1 MDNRL
6 EKKGQS
12 TEVDW
17 VERRLTF
24 VQNGSRKGAEIQGT
38 WTTCLV
44 QRYIGWVCRRIS
56 QFPGKRPTNP
66 QLEKTSAK
74 LLLSILSRWCL
85 ECLLKYLLGI
95 FLIGVIGFNCKR
107 MSLRSVSILCVKN
120 INFSKINFMR
130 LIHPVFTDS
139 HKGKSVYKVKC
150 PYHSIVKKS
159 SLAHSF
165 CLHSTKSNILTNFI
179 S

>member
-1 MDNRL
+1 MDQVPCTEIYRVGVQKDILVSWKETNKSLAGKNKCKIAPFYSFKMMFGVFTQVPTWDLSNR
-6 EKKGQS
+6 S
-12 TEVDW
+12 D
-17 VERRLTF
+17 
-24 VQNGSRKGAEIQGT
+24 
-38 WTTCLV
+38 
-44 QRYIGWVCRRIS
+44 RI
-56 QFPGKRPTNP
+56 F
-66 QLEKTSAK
+66 
-74 LLLSILSRWCL
+74 
-85 ECLLKYLLGI
+85 
-95 FLIGVIGFNCKR
+95 CKR

-120 INFSKINFMR
+120 INFSKMNFMR
-130 LIHPVFTDS
+130 LIHPVYTDS